1 MKKLFFKLIFFTIF
15 ISLFPVFVLA
25 DDEILEE
32 LIPINTMSEE
42 VSLSTSGEPTIN
54 ARHAII
60 YDRNSQKAIYSKKT
74 LKRCKMASTTKIMT
88 AIVVIEN
95 TNLTDLVE
103 VSSKASSTGGSRLG
117 LSKHDKISVE
127 HLLYGLMLKSGNDA
141 AVALAENTG
150 GNVEKFA
157 SMMNSKA
164 KVLGLLNTNFVTPH
178 GLDNENHY
186 TTALDLAILT
196 DYALKNDIFSKIVK
210 TKNYTVLIN
219 NNPKNISNTNELLG
233 NFEGIY
239 GVKTGFTNGANRC
252 LVTACKRG
260 DLDFICI
267 VLGCDTK
274 KDRTKDTIKL
284 LSYAFNNFTL
294 INLKDIAINKF
305 NAWKISH
312 QNSFFINKGINQTLN
327 LYLDENAFPFSNIA
341 LENSKKE
348 KIDYEISFSSY
359 YNAPL
364 EKNTQ
369 VGVLNLYVDN
379 QKYYSIKILNS
390 NEIMNKT
397 TYDYISYILKNYF
410 NFFTT
415 KKLYLF
421 NIELFLIYS
430 IFIFCKYFLFY
441 KF

>member
-1 MKKLFFKLIFFTIF
+1 MKKIFFYLIFFTIL

-25 DDEILEE
+25 NDEILEE
-32 LIPINTMSEE
+32 IIPVNTLNEQ
-42 VSLSTSGEPTIN
+42 VSLSTSGEPIIN

-60 YDRNSQKAIYSKKT
+60 YDRNSKEAIYSKNISEK
-74 LKRCKMASTTKIMT
+74 CKMASTTKIMT

-117 LSKHDKISVE
+117 LSKLDKITVE

-150 GNVEKFA
+150 GNVKNFA

-164 KVLGLLNTNFVTPH
+164 KTLGLLNTNFVTPH

-233 NFEGIY
+233 TFDGIY

-294 INLKDIAINKF
+294 INLKDIAMNKF
-305 NAWKISH
+305 NTWKISH
-312 QNSFFINKGINQTLN
+312 QNSFFINKGKSQMLN
-327 LYLDENAFPFSNIA
+327 LYLDENDFPFSNIA
-341 LENSKKE
+341 LENTKKE
-348 KIDYEISFSSY
+348 KIDYEILFNSY
-359 YNAPL
+359 YKAPL
-364 EKNTQ
+364 KKNTQ
-369 VGVLNLYVDN
+369 IGILALYIDGRE
-379 QKYYSIKILNS
+379 YYSIKILNS
-390 NEIMNKT
+390 NEIANKNT
-397 TYDYISYILKNYF
+397 FDYTFYIFKNYID
-410 NFFTT
+410 FFTS
-415 KKLYLF
+415 KKLYF
-421 NIELFLIYS
+421 
-430 IFIFCKYFLFY
+430 
-441 KF
+441 

>member
-1 MKKLFFKLIFFTIF
+1 MKKIFFYLIFFTIL

-25 DDEILEE
+25 NDEILEE
-32 LIPINTMSEE
+32 IIPVNTLNEK
-42 VSLSTSGEPTIN
+42 VSLSTSGEPIIN

-60 YDRNSQKAIYSKKT
+60 YDRNSKEAIYSKNISEK
-74 LKRCKMASTTKIMT
+74 CKMASTTKIMT

-117 LSKHDKISVE
+117 LSKLDKITVE

-150 GNVEKFA
+150 GNVKNFV

-164 KVLGLLNTNFVTPH
+164 KILGLLNTNFVTPH

-233 NFEGIY
+233 TFDGIY

-260 DLDFICI
+260 NLDFICI

-294 INLKDIAINKF
+294 INLKDIAMNKF
-305 NAWKISH
+305 NTWKTSH
-312 QNSFFINKGINQTLN
+312 QNSFFINKGKSQMLN
-327 LYLDENAFPFSNIA
+327 LYLDENDFPFSNIA
-341 LENSKKE
+341 LENTKKE
-348 KIDYEISFSSY
+348 KIDYEILFNSY
-359 YNAPL
+359 YKAPL
-364 EKNTQ
+364 KKNTQ
-369 VGVLNLYVDN
+369 IGILALYIDGRE
-379 QKYYSIKILNS
+379 YYSIKILNS
-390 NEIMNKT
+390 NEIANKNT
-397 TYDYISYILKNYF
+397 FDYTFYIFKNYID
-410 NFFTT
+410 FFTS
-415 KKLYLF
+415 KKLYF
-421 NIELFLIYS
+421 
-430 IFIFCKYFLFY
+430 
-441 KF
+441 

>member
-1 MKKLFFKLIFFTIF
+1 MKKIFFYLIFFTIL

-25 DDEILEE
+25 NDEILEE
-32 LIPINTMSEE
+32 IIPVNTLNEK
-42 VSLSTSGEPTIN
+42 VSLSTSGEPIIN

-60 YDRNSQKAIYSKKT
+60 YDRNSKEAIYSKNISEK
-74 LKRCKMASTTKIMT
+74 CKMASTTKIMT

-117 LSKHDKISVE
+117 LSKLDKITVE

-150 GNVEKFA
+150 GNVKNFV

-164 KVLGLLNTNFVTPH
+164 KILGLLNTNFVTPH

-233 NFEGIY
+233 TFDGIY

-260 DLDFICI
+260 NLDFICI

-294 INLKDIAINKF
+294 INLKDIAMNKF
-305 NAWKISH
+305 NTWKISH
-312 QNSFFINKGINQTLN
+312 QNSFFINKGKSQMLN
-327 LYLDENAFPFSNIA
+327 LYLDENDFPFSNIA
-341 LENSKKE
+341 LENTKKE
-348 KIDYEISFSSY
+348 KIDYEISFNSY
-359 YNAPL
+359 YKAPL
-364 EKNTQ
+364 KKNTQ
-369 VGVLNLYVDN
+369 IGILALYIDGRE
-379 QKYYSIKILNS
+379 YYSIKILNS
-390 NEIMNKT
+390 NEIANKNT
-397 TYDYISYILKNYF
+397 FDYTFYIFKNYID
-410 NFFTT
+410 FFTS
-415 KKLYLF
+415 KKLYF
-421 NIELFLIYS
+421 
-430 IFIFCKYFLFY
+430 
-441 KF
+441 

>member
-1 MKKLFFKLIFFTIF
+1 MKKIFFYLIFFTIL

-25 DDEILEE
+25 NDEILEE
-32 LIPINTMSEE
+32 IIPVNTLNEK
-42 VSLSTSGEPTIN
+42 VSLSTSGEPIIN

-60 YDRNSQKAIYSKKT
+60 YDRNSKEAIYSKNISEK
-74 LKRCKMASTTKIMT
+74 CKMASTTKIMT

-117 LSKHDKISVE
+117 LSKLDKITVE

-150 GNVEKFA
+150 GNVKNFV

-164 KVLGLLNTNFVTPH
+164 KILGLLNTNFVTPH

-233 NFEGIY
+233 TFDGIY

-260 DLDFICI
+260 NLDFICI

-294 INLKDIAINKF
+294 INLKDIAMNKF
-305 NAWKISH
+305 NTWKTSH
-312 QNSFFINKGINQTLN
+312 QNSFFINKGKSQILN
-327 LYLDENAFPFSNIA
+327 LYLDENDIPFSNIA
-341 LENSKKE
+341 LENTKKE
-348 KIDYEISFSSY
+348 KIDYEISFNSY
-359 YNAPL
+359 YKAPL
-364 EKNTQ
+364 KKNTQ
-369 VGVLNLYVDN
+369 IGILALYIDGRE
-379 QKYYSIKILNS
+379 YYSIKILNS
-390 NEIMNKT
+390 NEIANKNT
-397 TYDYISYILKNYF
+397 FDYTFYIFKNYID
-410 NFFTT
+410 FFTS
-415 KKLYLF
+415 KKLYF
-421 NIELFLIYS
+421 
-430 IFIFCKYFLFY
+430 
-441 KF
+441 

>member
-1 MKKLFFKLIFFTIF
+1 MKKIFFYLIFFTIL

-25 DDEILEE
+25 NDEILEE
-32 LIPINTMSEE
+32 IIPVNTLNEK
-42 VSLSTSGEPTIN
+42 VSLSTSGEPIIN

-60 YDRNSQKAIYSKKT
+60 YDRNSKEAIYSKNISEK
-74 LKRCKMASTTKIMT
+74 CKMASTTKIMT

-117 LSKHDKISVE
+117 LSKLDKITVE

-150 GNVEKFA
+150 GNVKNFA

-164 KVLGLLNTNFVTPH
+164 KTLGLLNTNFVTPH

-233 NFEGIY
+233 TFDGIY

-260 DLDFICI
+260 NLDFICI

-294 INLKDIAINKF
+294 INLKDIAMNKF
-305 NAWKISH
+305 NTWKTSH
-312 QNSFFINKGINQTLN
+312 QNSFFINKGKSQILN
-327 LYLDENAFPFSNIA
+327 LYLDENDIPFSNIA
-341 LENSKKE
+341 LENTKKE
-348 KIDYEISFSSY
+348 KIDYEILFNSY
-359 YNAPL
+359 YKAPL
-364 EKNTQ
+364 KKNTQ
-369 VGVLNLYVDN
+369 IGILALYIDGRE
-379 QKYYSIKILNS
+379 YYSIKILNS
-390 NEIMNKT
+390 NEIANKNT
-397 TYDYISYILKNYF
+397 FDYTFYIFKNYID
-410 NFFTT
+410 FFTS
-415 KKLYLF
+415 KKLYF
-421 NIELFLIYS
+421 
-430 IFIFCKYFLFY
+430 
-441 KF
+441 

>member
-1 MKKLFFKLIFFTIF
+1 MKKIFFYLIFFTIL

-25 DDEILEE
+25 NDEILEE
-32 LIPINTMSEE
+32 IIPVNTLNEK
-42 VSLSTSGEPTIN
+42 VSLSTSGEPIIN

-60 YDRNSQKAIYSKKT
+60 YDRNSKEAIYSKNISEK
-74 LKRCKMASTTKIMT
+74 CKMASTTKIMT

-117 LSKHDKISVE
+117 LSKLDKITVE

-150 GNVEKFA
+150 GNVKNFV

-164 KVLGLLNTNFVTPH
+164 KILGLLNTNFVTPH

-233 NFEGIY
+233 TFDGIY

-260 DLDFICI
+260 NLDFICI

-294 INLKDIAINKF
+294 INLKDIAMNKF
-305 NAWKISH
+305 NTWKTSH
-312 QNSFFINKGINQTLN
+312 QNSFFINKGKSQILN
-327 LYLDENAFPFSNIA
+327 LYLDENDFPFSNIA
-341 LENSKKE
+341 LENTKKE
-348 KIDYEISFSSY
+348 KIDYEILFNSY
-359 YNAPL
+359 YKAPL
-364 EKNTQ
+364 KKNTQ
-369 VGVLNLYVDN
+369 IGILALYIDGRE
-379 QKYYSIKILNS
+379 YYSIKILNS
-390 NEIMNKT
+390 NEIANKNT
-397 TYDYISYILKNYF
+397 FDYTFYIFKNYID
-410 NFFTT
+410 FFTS
-415 KKLYLF
+415 KKLYF
-421 NIELFLIYS
+421 
-430 IFIFCKYFLFY
+430 
-441 KF
+441 

>member
-1 MKKLFFKLIFFTIF
+1 MKKIFFYLIFFTIL

-25 DDEILEE
+25 NDEILEE
-32 LIPINTMSEE
+32 IIPVNTLNEK
-42 VSLSTSGEPTIN
+42 VSLSTLGVPTID

-60 YDRNSQKAIYSKKT
+60 YDRNSKEAIYSKNISEK
-74 LKRCKMASTTKIMT
+74 CKMASTTKIMT

-117 LSKHDKISVE
+117 LSKLDKITVE

-150 GNVEKFA
+150 GNVKNFA

-164 KVLGLLNTNFVTPH
+164 KTLGLLNTNFVTPH

-233 NFEGIY
+233 NFDGIY

-274 KDRTKDTIKL
+274 KDRTKDTIEL
-284 LSYAFNNFTL
+284 LNYAFNSFTL

-305 NAWKISH
+305 NTWKISH
-312 QNSFFINKGINQTLN
+312 QNSFFINKGKSQMLN
-327 LYLDENAFPFSNIA
+327 LYLDENDFPFSNIA
-341 LENSKKE
+341 LENTKKG
-348 KIDYEISFSSY
+348 KIDYEISFNSY
-359 YNAPL
+359 YKAPL
-364 EKNTQ
+364 KKNTQ
-369 VGVLNLYVDN
+369 IGILALYIDGRE
-379 QKYYSIKILNS
+379 YYSIKILNS
-390 NEIMNKT
+390 NEIANKNT
-397 TYDYISYILKNYF
+397 FDYTFYIFKNYID
-410 NFFTT
+410 FFTS
-415 KKLYLF
+415 KKLYF
-421 NIELFLIYS
+421 
-430 IFIFCKYFLFY
+430 
-441 KF
+441 

>member
-1 MKKLFFKLIFFTIF
+1 MKKIFFYLIFFTIL

-25 DDEILEE
+25 NDEILEE
-32 LIPINTMSEE
+32 IIPVNTLNEI
-42 VSLSTSGEPTIN
+42 VSLSTSGEPIIN

-60 YDRNSQKAIYSKKT
+60 YDRNSKEAIYSKNISEK
-74 LKRCKMASTTKIMT
+74 CKMASTTKIMT

-117 LSKHDKISVE
+117 LSKLDKITVE

-150 GNVEKFA
+150 GNVKNFV

-164 KVLGLLNTNFVTPH
+164 KILGLLNTNFVTPH

-233 NFEGIY
+233 TFDGIY

-260 DLDFICI
+260 NLDFICI

-294 INLKDIAINKF
+294 INLKDIAMNKF
-305 NAWKISH
+305 NTWKTSH
-312 QNSFFINKGINQTLN
+312 QNSFFINKGKSQILN
-327 LYLDENAFPFSNIA
+327 LYLDENDIPFSNIA
-341 LENSKKE
+341 LENTKKE
-348 KIDYEISFSSY
+348 KIDYEILFNSY
-359 YNAPL
+359 YKAPL
-364 EKNTQ
+364 KKNTQ
-369 VGVLNLYVDN
+369 IGILALYIDGRE
-379 QKYYSIKILNS
+379 YYSIKILNS
-390 NEIMNKT
+390 NEIANKNT
-397 TYDYISYILKNYF
+397 FDYTFYIFKNYID
-410 NFFTT
+410 FFTS
-415 KKLYLF
+415 KKLYF
-421 NIELFLIYS
+421 
-430 IFIFCKYFLFY
+430 
-441 KF
+441 

>member
-1 MKKLFFKLIFFTIF
+1 MKKFFLKLIFFTIL

-32 LIPINTMSEE
+32 IIPVNTLNEK
-42 VSLSTSGEPTIN
+42 VSLSTLGAPTIN

-60 YDRNSQKAIYSKKT
+60 YDRNSKEAIYSKNISEK
-74 LKRCKMASTTKIMT
+74 CKMASTTKIMT

-117 LSKHDKISVE
+117 LSKLDKITVE

-150 GNVEKFA
+150 GNVKNFV

-164 KVLGLLNTNFVTPH
+164 KTLGLLNTKFVTPH

-186 TTALDLAILT
+186 TTALDLAILA

-219 NNPKNISNTNELLG
+219 NNTKNISNTNELLG
-233 NFEGIY
+233 NFDGIY

-260 DLDFICI
+260 NLDFICI

-294 INLKDIAINKF
+294 INLKDIAMNKF
-305 NAWKISH
+305 NTWKISH
-312 QNSFFINKGINQTLN
+312 QNSFFINKGKSQILN
-327 LYLDENAFPFSNIA
+327 LYLDENDIPFSNIA
-341 LENSKKE
+341 LENTKKE
-348 KIDYEISFSSY
+348 KIDYEISFNSY
-359 YNAPL
+359 YKAPL
-364 EKNTQ
+364 KKNTQ
-369 VGVLNLYVDN
+369 IGILALYIDGRE
-379 QKYYSIKILNS
+379 YYSIKILNS
-390 NEIMNKT
+390 NEIANKNT
-397 TYDYISYILKNYF
+397 FDYTFYIFKNYID
-410 NFFTT
+410 FFYI
-415 KKLYLF
+415 KKA
-421 NIELFLIYS
+421 LFLI
-430 IFIFCKYFLFY
+430 
-441 KF
+441 

>member
-1 MKKLFFKLIFFTIF
+1 MKKIFFNLIFFTIL

-25 DDEILEE
+25 NDEILEE
-32 LIPINTMSEE
+32 IIPVNTLNEK
-42 VSLSTSGEPTIN
+42 VSLSTSCEPIIN

-60 YDRNSQKAIYSKKT
+60 YDRNSKEAIYNKNISEK
-74 LKRCKMASTTKIMT
+74 CKMASTTKIMT

-117 LSKHDKISVE
+117 LSKLDKITVE

-150 GNVEKFA
+150 GNVKNFA

-164 KVLGLLNTNFVTPH
+164 KTLGLLNTNFVTPH

-233 NFEGIY
+233 TFDGIY

-252 LVTACKRG
+252 LVTACKREN
-260 DLDFICI
+260 LDFICI

-294 INLKDIAINKF
+294 INLKDIAMNKF
-305 NAWKISH
+305 NTWKISH
-312 QNSFFINKGINQTLN
+312 QNSFFINKGKSQILN
-327 LYLDENAFPFSNIA
+327 LYLDENDIPFSNIA
-341 LENSKKE
+341 LENTKKE
-348 KIDYEISFSSY
+348 KIDYEISFNSY
-359 YNAPL
+359 YKAPL
-364 EKNTQ
+364 KKNTQ
-369 VGVLNLYVDN
+369 IGILALYIDGRE
-379 QKYYSIKILNS
+379 YYSIKILNS
-390 NEIMNKT
+390 NEIANKNT
-397 TYDYISYILKNYF
+397 FDYTFYIFKNYID
-410 NFFTT
+410 FFTS
-415 KKLYLF
+415 KKLYF
-421 NIELFLIYS
+421 
-430 IFIFCKYFLFY
+430 
-441 KF
+441 